1 MPWTIGACA
10 WIFGNRPLVALAADL
25 FNWGYDGL
33 ELSGEPE
40 QYDSAAVRQ
49 VLRDSGLGVLGVT
62 ASCNWPTD
70 ARDLANPDPA
80 VRRRAV
86 DHFRRCLDLAREVDA
101 PVIGLIPG
109 AVGRIRPLGD
119 QRDEWNWSV
128 EAVQQIAD
136 HAGGVEVKV
145 AVEALNRYETHLV
158 NTAAQALRFVDA
170 VASPIVGVVLDAY
183 HMNIEEAD
191 PAEAIRAAGEKL
203 LGLHVADTNRGGLG
217 EGHLDLRPHISALR
231 TIGYGGSIIVECTA
245 PGPDPFRAIKDASSL
260 GTVQQYA
267 AETVGRLRALL
278 ASGGRAW

>member
-1 MPWTIGACA
+1 MPWAIGACA

-33 ELSGEPE
+33 ELSGEPG
-40 QYDSAAVRQ
+40 QYDSAGVRQ
-49 VLRDSGLGVLGVT
+49 ALKDSGLRVLGVT

-86 DHFRRCLDLAREVDA
+86 DHFRRCLDLAR
-101 PVIGLIPG
+101 G
-109 AVGRIRPLGD
+109 
-119 QRDEWNWSV
+119 
-128 EAVQQIAD
+128 
-136 HAGGVEVKV
+136 
-145 AVEALNRYETHLV
+145 
-158 NTAAQALRFVDA
+158 FVDA
-170 VASPIVGVVLDAY
+170 VASPIVGVFLDAY